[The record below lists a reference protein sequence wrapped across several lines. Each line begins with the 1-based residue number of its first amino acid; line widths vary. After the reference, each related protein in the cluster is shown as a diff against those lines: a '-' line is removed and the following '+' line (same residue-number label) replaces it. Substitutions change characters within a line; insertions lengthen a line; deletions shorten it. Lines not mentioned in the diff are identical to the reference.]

1 MSDYLELLREKTEEG
16 DLNSIL
22 KPNLGGY
29 TKRSVLEYLTFVK
42 KQQQSQRDTYAT
54 ELQRLQAEKE
64 SLQSE
69 NARLQVQLQTAE
81 ADYRRQKDAEVGSL
95 QEKYAALEK
104 DMDEALERI
113 RADEA
118 RYQQLQTEKESE
130 TLNAQA
136 ARQSASA
143 TAALLDSARAQ
154 AEELNQTLVEKESE
168 LETLREQ
175 EQELRAQLAEDRTSD
190 LRTQLEALI
199 RQTSLLEQEIALRD
213 RELENRALRLETLT
227 RQAENAA
234 RTAETI
240 QAALQDRGEQLEWL
254 QAENAALGQRLQAQT
269 EETLSLARENAR
281 LQASNGIF
289 RRRLEAA
296 ELRGKDEV
304 YENGI

>member
-42 KQQQSQRDTYAT
+42 KQQQSLRETYAA
-54 ELQRLQAEKE
+54 ELQRMQGEKE
-64 SLQSE
+64 SLQGE
-69 NARLQVQLQTAE
+69 NARLQAQLQTAE
-81 ADYRRQKDAEVGSL
+81 TEYRRQADAEINRL
-95 QEKYAALEK
+95 REEYAALEK

-118 RYQQLQTEKESE
+118 RYQQLQAEKESE
-130 TLNAQA
+130 TLNTQA
-136 ARQSASA
+136 ARQNASA
-143 TAALLDSARAQ
+143 TAALLDGARAQ
-154 AEELNQTLVEKESE
+154 VEELNQALAGKESE
-168 LETLREQ
+168 LEALREQ
-175 EQELRAQLAEDRTSD
+175 ERDLRAQLAEDRTSD

-199 RQTSLLEQEIALRD
+199 KQTSLLEQEIVLRD

-227 RQAENAA
+227 RQTENAA

-269 EETLSLARENAR
+269 EEALSLARENAR

-304 YENGI
+304 YENGV